1 MKIAAATNNGFLLAG
16 HPGRCKMF
24 LVYDIKDNAILN
36 VEKRLNE
43 SASHDSHDKEN
54 CCNQDHSDSHTH
66 THSHFPESH
75 GNNTSNCKP
84 RHNSVKKA
92 VNDCRYLL
100 CSSAGQGL
108 ISSLNSEN
116 IEVILTESIPAESAV
131 QQFIIGE
138 LKSDIHKICAEHNH

>member
-24 LVYDIKDNAILN
+24 LVYDIKDNTILN

-43 SASHDSHDKEN
+43 SASHDSNDKEQ
-54 CCNQDHSDSHTH
+54 CCNQDHSGSHTH
-66 THSHFPESH
+66 NHSHFQESA
-75 GNNTSNCKP
+75 NTSDCKP
-84 RHNSVKKA
+84 RHNSVKKS

-116 IEVILTESIPAESAV
+116 IEVILTESIPAEMAV
-131 QQFIIGE
+131 QKFIIGE
-138 LKSDIHKICAEHNH
+138 LKSDIGKICAEHHH